1 MNPGHPRWRG
11 VSLGVDLLGVAVD
24 SGRGRGEEE
33 EEEEGEESRQ
43 RPPPE
48 YDDCK

>member
-1 MNPGHPRWRG
+1 MNPGHPKWRG
-11 VSLGVDLLGVAVD
+11 VSLGVDLLGVVVD
-24 SGRGRGEEE
+24 SGRGREE
-33 EEEEGEESRQ
+33 EEEEGVEWRQ

>member
-1 MNPGHPRWRG
+1 MNPGHPKWRG

-24 SGRGRGEEE
+24 SGRGREEE
-33 EEEEGEESRQ
+33 EEEEVEWRQ